1 MNSHTLVCYQNG
13 GTAAYVKD
21 PAQLPQQTNWISSN
35 GQIAMNIHSHSNQ
48 HLNPNTRVELVFW
61 ESNPSGN

>member
-1 MNSHTLVCYQNG
+1 MNSHTLACYQNG

-35 GQIAMNIHSHSNQ
+35 GQITMNIHSHSN
-48 HLNPNTRVELVFW
+48 
-61 ESNPSGN
+61 

>member
-21 PAQLPQQTNWISSN
+21 PAQLPQQTN
-35 GQIAMNIHSHSNQ
+35 
-48 HLNPNTRVELVFW
+48 
-61 ESNPSGN
+61 